1 MIEIK
6 KLEMEETEE
15 KDQETT
21 KNVEIILQGPDAEE
35 FSGVLF
41 ALLEK
46 DKPRDVIVADGAILC
61 GRCGSRIAGFEL
73 LNMVKDFMHYC
84 PNCGQQAKYPNYNLA
99 EAVPQQRGPM

>member
-41 ALLEK
+41 SLLEK
-46 DKPRDVIVADGAILC
+46 EKPRDVVIDDEALLC
-61 GRCGSRIAGFEL
+61 GRCGMPVAPAGRIEQAARF
-73 LNMVKDFMHYC
+73 LNYC
-84 PNCGQQAKYPNYNLA
+84 PHCGQKVNIPTHD
-99 EAVPQQRGPM
+99 PQGLPQ